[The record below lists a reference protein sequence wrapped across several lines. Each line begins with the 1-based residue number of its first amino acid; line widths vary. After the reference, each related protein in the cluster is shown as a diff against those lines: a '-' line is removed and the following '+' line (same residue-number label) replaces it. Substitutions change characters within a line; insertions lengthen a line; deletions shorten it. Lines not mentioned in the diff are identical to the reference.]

1 MYRTITLPNGARLLT
16 EYIPGARS
24 AALGFFVG
32 AGSRHE
38 RATENGAAHFIEH
51 LSFKGTDRRSAADL
65 AREIDAI
72 GGQVNAYTT
81 KESTCYY
88 ARCLDRHLDRAS
100 DLLCD
105 MLFHSRFA
113 QEDVELERSVI
124 LEEIG
129 MYEDAPEDLCADRLS
144 MAVYKG
150 RPLGRPILGRSSTL
164 NEMTGESLRQWQA
177 EHYCPGSI
185 VVALAGRFEERHITA
200 LRERLA
206 ALPASTPRRM
216 RDAVYHPAV
225 TVRRKAIEQNHLIL
239 AYPGL
244 SYRDDQRYALLLLN
258 SILGGGCSSRL
269 FQELREKRGLCY
281 TVYSYV
287 ADHADT
293 GLLGIYT
300 ATGSE
305 QEAQALDAVRNIVS
319 DLAEHGPTQEEL
331 DRAREQAQAGLLMGL
346 ESVQSR
352 MSHLGASGLLYGRV
366 REVDELL
373 ECYEQVTRQELR
385 QLAQHLFRPQGALSL
400 CCGPGAR
407 RGGVRRLAR
416 PLTFP
421 HRIQKH
427 TAPVGSRVFSVW
439 IEITQTAAFSLFL
452 WRLNKAFRLVP
463 SGFSRRISR

>member
-1 MYRTITLPNGARLLT
+1 MA
-16 EYIPGARS
+16 
-24 AALGFFVG
+24 
-32 AGSRHE
+32 
-38 RATENGAAHFIEH
+38 
-51 LSFKGTDRRSAADL
+51 
-65 AREIDAI
+65 
-72 GGQVNAYTT
+72 
-81 KESTCYY
+81 STG
-88 ARCLDRHLDRAS
+88 H
-100 DLLCD
+100 
-105 MLFHSRFA
+105 
-113 QEDVELERSVI
+113 
-124 LEEIG
+124 
-129 MYEDAPEDLCADRLS
+129 
-144 MAVYKG
+144 
-150 RPLGRPILGRSSTL
+150 
-164 NEMTGESLRQWQA
+164 WQA

-385 QLAQHLFRPQGALSL
+385 QLAQHLFRPQGASLSAV
-400 CCGPGAR
+400 GR
-407 RGGVRRLAR
+407 VRAAEEYAGWLA
-416 PLTFP
+416 
-421 HRIQKH
+421 H
-427 TAPVGSRVFSVW
+427 
-439 IEITQTAAFSLFL
+439 
-452 WRLNKAFRLVP
+452 
-463 SGFSRRISR
+463 

>member
-1 MYRTITLPNGARLLT
+1 
-16 EYIPGARS
+16 
-24 AALGFFVG
+24 
-32 AGSRHE
+32 
-38 RATENGAAHFIEH
+38 
-51 LSFKGTDRRSAADL
+51 
-65 AREIDAI
+65 
-72 GGQVNAYTT
+72 
-81 KESTCYY
+81 
-88 ARCLDRHLDRAS
+88 
-100 DLLCD
+100 
-105 MLFHSRFA
+105 
-113 QEDVELERSVI
+113 
-124 LEEIG
+124 
-129 MYEDAPEDLCADRLS
+129 MYEDTPEDLCADRLA

-177 EHYCPGSI
+177 EHYCPSSI
-185 VVALAGRFEERHITA
+185 VVALAGRFEERHVTA

-206 ALPASTPRRM
+206 ALPASIPRRM
-216 RDAVYHPAV
+216 RDAVYRPAV

-300 ATGSE
+300 ATGGE
-305 QEAQALDAVRNIVS
+305 QEAQALETVRNIVS

-366 REVDELL
+366 READELL
-373 ECYEQVTRQELR
+373 ACYEQVTREELR
-385 QLAQHLFRPQGALSL
+385 QLAQRLFRPQGASLSAV
-400 CCGPGAR
+400 GR
-407 RGGVRRLAR
+407 VRAAEEYADWLAR
-416 PLTFP
+416 
-421 HRIQKH
+421 
-427 TAPVGSRVFSVW
+427 
-439 IEITQTAAFSLFL
+439 
-452 WRLNKAFRLVP
+452 
-463 SGFSRRISR
+463 

>member
-1 MYRTITLPNGARLLT
+1 MYRTITLSNGARLLT

-258 SILGGGCSSRL
+258 SILGGRLLLPPLPGAAGEAGAVLYRIFLCGRPCGHRSAGYLYRHRQRTGGSGPGCR
-269 FQELREKRGLCY
+269 
-281 TVYSYV
+281 
-287 ADHADT
+287 
-293 GLLGIYT
+293 
-300 ATGSE
+300 
-305 QEAQALDAVRNIVS
+305 
-319 DLAEHGPTQEEL
+319 AEH
-331 DRAREQAQAGLLMGL
+331 
-346 ESVQSR
+346 
-352 MSHLGASGLLYGRV
+352 
-366 REVDELL
+366 
-373 ECYEQVTRQELR
+373 RQ
-385 QLAQHLFRPQGALSL
+385 RPG
-400 CCGPGAR
+400 
-407 RGGVRRLAR
+407 
-416 PLTFP
+416 
-421 HRIQKH
+421 
-427 TAPVGSRVFSVW
+427 
-439 IEITQTAAFSLFL
+439 
-452 WRLNKAFRLVP
+452 
-463 SGFSRRISR
+463 

>member
-1 MYRTITLPNGARLLT
+1 M
-16 EYIPGARS
+16 
-24 AALGFFVG
+24 
-32 AGSRHE
+32 
-38 RATENGAAHFIEH
+38 
-51 LSFKGTDRRSAADL
+51 
-65 AREIDAI
+65 
-72 GGQVNAYTT
+72 
-81 KESTCYY
+81 
-88 ARCLDRHLDRAS
+88 
-100 DLLCD
+100 
-105 MLFHSRFA
+105 
-113 QEDVELERSVI
+113 
-124 LEEIG
+124 
-129 MYEDAPEDLCADRLS
+129 
-144 MAVYKG
+144 
-150 RPLGRPILGRSSTL
+150 
-164 NEMTGESLRQWQA
+164 
-177 EHYCPGSI
+177 
-185 VVALAGRFEERHITA
+185 VALAGRFEERHITA

-352 MSHLGASGLLYGRV
+352 MSHLGRLRPSV
-366 REVDELL
+366 R
-373 ECYEQVTRQELR
+373 
-385 QLAQHLFRPQGALSL
+385 
-400 CCGPGAR
+400 PGA
-407 RGGVRRLAR
+407 GGR
-416 PLTFP
+416 
-421 HRIQKH
+421 
-427 TAPVGSRVFSVW
+427 
-439 IEITQTAAFSLFL
+439 
-452 WRLNKAFRLVP
+452 
-463 SGFSRRISR
+463 

>member
-1 MYRTITLPNGARLLT
+1 MYRTITLSNGARLLT

-177 EHYCPGSI
+177 AHYCPGSI

-281 TVYSYV
+281 SVYTYG
-287 ADHADT
+287 AGHAET
-293 GLLGIYT
+293 GLFAVYT
-300 ATGSE
+300 ALS
-305 QEAQALDAVRNIVS
+305 QETETQALETICALVREF
-319 DLAEHGPTQEEL
+319 AEHGPGPEEL
-331 DRAREQAQAGLLMGL
+331 DRARELSKANVLMGL
-346 ESVQSR
+346 ESTQSR
-352 MSHLGASGLLYGRV
+352 MSALGRGTLLQDRALTTDEVIAAYDAVTAEDVRDLAGELFDFQRASLSVVGRV
-366 REVDELL
+366 
-373 ECYEQVTRQELR
+373 
-385 QLAQHLFRPQGALSL
+385 
-400 CCGPGAR
+400 
-407 RGGVRRLAR
+407 GGEERYRSILG
-416 PLTFP
+416 
-421 HRIQKH
+421 Q
-427 TAPVGSRVFSVW
+427 
-439 IEITQTAAFSLFL
+439 
-452 WRLNKAFRLVP
+452 
-463 SGFSRRISR
+463 